1 MRIVFMGTPD
11 FAACSLKMLCE
22 QGHEI
27 AAVFT
32 QPDRPK
38 NRGHKL
44 TASPVKE
51 LALERG
57 IPVYQPT
64 SLKAPDVME
73 TLTELKPEM
82 IAVVAYGKLLPTEIL
97 NLPRYG
103 CVNIHG
109 SLLPKYRGAAPI
121 QWSVLNGEP
130 TAGVTAMHMA
140 EELDAGDI
148 IAQIAIPIERYET
161 SGELYE
167 RLAWVGAKLLCA
179 VTDALKEGTAKRI
192 PQNPAK
198 ATYAPP
204 LSRDMSSIDW
214 TKNARDIVNQIHGL
228 NPWPTATA
236 VLGGTL
242 FKLYRAEL
250 REPSGNPPGSAS
262 LDRDGLLVSAAEGD
276 VLVTELQAAGGKRM
290 KASDYLRGHPLAL

>member
-1 MRIVFMGTPD
+1 MGTPD
-11 FAACSLKMLCE
+11 FAASSLKMLYE
-22 QGHEI
+22 QGHEV

-38 NRGHKL
+38 NRGHRL
-44 TASPVKE
+44 AQSPVKE
-51 LALERG
+51 LALQHG
-57 IPVYQPT
+57 TPVYQPST
-64 SLKAPDVME
+64 MKDGQALE
-73 TLTELKPEM
+73 ILRELRPEL
-82 IAVVAYGKLLPTEIL
+82 IAVVAYGRLLPAEIL
-97 NLPRYG
+97 TLPRYG

-161 SGELYE
+161 SGELYV

-179 VTDALKEGTAKRI
+179 VIEALKDGTAKRI

-204 LSRDMSSIDW
+204 LTREMSPIDW
-214 TKNARDIVNQIHGL
+214 TRSAKAIVDQIHGL
-228 NPWPTATA
+228 NPWPSATA
-236 VLGGTL
+236 ELGGTQ
-242 FKLYRAEL
+242 FKLHRAEL
-250 REPSGNPPGSAS
+250 REPSGAAPGTVTA
-262 LDRDGLLVSAAEGD
+262 DREGIRVAAEGAD
-276 VLVTELQAAGGKRM
+276 VLITELQAPGGKRM
-290 KASDYLRGHPLAL
+290 KAADYLRGHPLSL